1 MTQGI
6 VVAQTADVPDGE
18 AIKIDAAIAG
28 TIDDIA
34 IFNDGGEFFAL
45 DDTCSHEKASLSEGY
60 IEDGV
65 VECPLHAGKFC
76 LKNGEVL
83 SMPAT
88 DDVACHRLII
98 AGSEI
103 RLIPHPD
110 RLAP

>member
-1 MTQGI
+1 MSEGI
-6 VVAQTADVPDGE
+6 LVAQTDDVPDGE
-18 AIKIDAAIAG
+18 GIKIDAAVAG

-34 IFNDGGEFFAL
+34 IFNDDGQFFAL

-76 LKNGEVL
+76 LKDGSVL

-88 DDVACHRLII
+88 EDVLCHRLIVED
-98 AGSEI
+98 GSI

-110 RLAP
+110 RVAS